1 MYYTEIALIALIV
14 IIAYLRPRVVRGGLG
29 KAVLVV
35 AVLLIARYTNRNS
48 GILAAIA
55 AIALIHVSHTGIEGM
70 DVNPD
75 AQVPPPLTDDN
86 QLVAD
91 DNKLVADDNQ
101 LVADAMVQPP
111 SVQEDKSKEKL
122 SKMDLECISRA
133 LRSCSS
139 NEMPVNRETAGQT
152 TQAPEGT
159 VAAAGKGTEAFY
171 A

>member
-1 MYYTEIALIALIV
+1 MYYTELALIALIV
-14 IIAYLRPRVVRGGLG
+14 VIAYMRPRVARGGLA
-29 KAVLVV
+29 KMVLVLAVV
-35 AVLLIARYTNRNS
+35 AIARYTNRNS

-55 AIALIHVSHTGIEGM
+55 AIALIHVSTPAIEGM

-75 AQVPPPLTDDN
+75 AQVPPPLTDD
-86 QLVAD
+86 D
-91 DNKLVADDNQ
+91 KLVANATPDE
-101 LVADAMVQPP
+101 
-111 SVQEDKSKEKL
+111 QEDKCKEKL

-139 NEMPVNRETAGQT
+139 NEMPVNRDAAGAT

-159 VAAAGKGTEAFY
+159 VASAGKGTESFY

>member
-55 AIALIHVSHTGIEGM
+55 AIALIHVSQTGIEGM

-86 QLVAD
+86 
-91 DNKLVADDNQ
+91 KLVADVNTTDTTDTTDTNDTN
-101 LVADAMVQPP
+101 ATTTT
-111 SVQEDKSKEKL
+111 KSNEKL
-122 SKMDLECISRA
+122 SKTDLECISRA

-139 NEMPVNRETAGQT
+139 NEMPVNRETVGAT

-159 VAAAGKGTEAFY
+159 VAAAGKGTESFY

>member
-75 AQVPPPLTDDN
+75 AQVPPPLTDD
-86 QLVAD
+86 D
-91 DNKLVADDNQ
+91 K

>member
-14 IIAYLRPRVVRGGLG
+14 VIAYMRPRVARGGLA
-29 KAVLVV
+29 KLVLVLAVL
-35 AVLLIARYTNRNS
+35 AVARYTNRNS

-55 AIALIHVSHTGIEGM
+55 AIALIHVSNPAIEGM
-70 DVNPD
+70 EVEGGEQ
-75 AQVPPPLTDDN
+75 QVPPPLTDDDK
-86 QLVAD
+86 LAD
-91 DNKLVADDNQ
+91 VPAPAPA
-101 LVADAMVQPP
+101 V
-111 SVQEDKSKEKL
+111 DKCNEKL

-139 NEMPVNRETAGQT
+139 NEMPVNRDAVGAT

-159 VAAAGKGTEAFY
+159 VATAGKATEAFY

>member
-55 AIALIHVSHTGIEGM
+55 AIALIHVSNTGIEGM

-75 AQVPPPLTDDN
+75 AKPAPPLTDD
-86 QLVAD
+86 D
-91 DNKLVADDNQ
+91 KLVAD
-101 LVADAMVQPP
+101 ADTN
-111 SVQEDKSKEKL
+111 DTTTTTTTTTKSNEKL

-139 NEMPVNRETAGQT
+139 NEMPVKRETAGET
-152 TQAPEGT
+152 TRAPEGT

>member
-14 IIAYLRPRVVRGGLG
+14 IIAFMRPRMISGVVRTSLG
-29 KAVLVV
+29 KLALVV
-35 AVLLIARYTNRNS
+35 AVLLVARYTNRNS
-48 GILAAIA
+48 GILAAIV
-55 AIALIHVSHTGIEGM
+55 AISLIHIAHQGIEGM

-75 AQVPPPLTDDN
+75 AQVPPPLTDDD
-86 QLVAD
+86 QLVA
-91 DNKLVADDNQ
+91 VADD
-101 LVADAMVQPP
+101 AMPTQE
-111 SVQEDKSKEKL
+111 EDKSKEKL

-139 NEMPVNRETAGQT
+139 NEMPVNRDAVGAT

-159 VAAAGKGTEAFY
+159 VANAGKGTESFY

>member
-14 IIAYLRPRVVRGGLG
+14 VISYLRPRVVRGGLG
-29 KAVLVV
+29 KAVLIV

-55 AIALIHVSHTGIEGM
+55 AIALIHVSHNGIEGM

-75 AQVPPPLTDDN
+75 AQVPPPLTDD
-86 QLVAD
+86 D
-91 DNKLVADDNQ
+91 KLVADVDTN
-101 LVADAMVQPP
+101 DTNNTNNTTTT
-111 SVQEDKSKEKL
+111 KSNEKL
-122 SKMDLECISRA
+122 SKTDLECISRA

-139 NEMPVNRETAGQT
+139 NEMPVNRESVGAT

>member
-55 AIALIHVSHTGIEGM
+55 AIALIHVSQTGIEGM

-86 QLVAD
+86 
-91 DNKLVADDNQ
+91 KLVADDNNVSQ
-101 LVADAMVQPP
+101 EDNNV
-111 SVQEDKSKEKL
+111 SQEDKSKEKL

-139 NEMPVNRETAGQT
+139 NEMPVNRETAGET

>member
-29 KAVLVV
+29 KAVLVA

-55 AIALIHVSHTGIEGM
+55 AIALIHVSHNGIEGM

-75 AQVPPPLTDDN
+75 AQVPPPLTDD
-86 QLVAD
+86 D
-91 DNKLVADDNQ
+91 KLVADVDTNNTNNTINTN
-101 LVADAMVQPP
+101 DATTT
-111 SVQEDKSKEKL
+111 KSNEKL
-122 SKMDLECISRA
+122 SKTDLECISRA

-139 NEMPVNRETAGQT
+139 NEMPVNRESVGAT

>member
-48 GILAAIA
+48 GILASIA
-55 AIALIHVSHTGIEGM
+55 AIALIHVSQTGIEGM

-75 AQVPPPLTDDN
+75 SQVPPPLTDDN
-86 QLVAD
+86 
-91 DNKLVADDNQ
+91 KLVADVNTTDTTDTTDTNDTDTT
-101 LVADAMVQPP
+101 ATTTT
-111 SVQEDKSKEKL
+111 KSNEKL
-122 SKMDLECISRA
+122 SKTDLECISRA

-139 NEMPVNRETAGQT
+139 NEMPVNRETAGAT

-159 VAAAGKGTEAFY
+159 VAAAGKGTESFY

>member
-55 AIALIHVSHTGIEGM
+55 AIALIHVSQTGIEGM

-75 AQVPPPLTDDN
+75 AKPAPPLTDDDK
-86 QLVAD
+86 LVAD
-91 DNKLVADDNQ
+91 DNKVVADDNN
-101 LVADAMVQPP
+101 VA
-111 SVQEDKSKEKL
+111 QEDKSKEKL

-139 NEMPVNRETAGQT
+139 NEMPVNRETVGET

-159 VAAAGKGTEAFY
+159 VAAAGKGTNAFY

>member
-55 AIALIHVSHTGIEGM
+55 AIALIHVSNTGIEGM

-75 AQVPPPLTDDN
+75 AKPAPPLTDDD
-86 QLVAD
+86 Q
-91 DNKLVADDNQ
+91 LVADDNQ
-101 LVADAMVQPP
+101 LVADDNNVA
-111 SVQEDKSKEKL
+111 QEDKSKEKL

-139 NEMPVNRETAGQT
+139 NEMPVNRETAGET

>member
-14 IIAYLRPRVVRGGLG
+14 VISYLRPRVVRGGLG
-29 KAVLVV
+29 KAVLIV

-55 AIALIHVSHTGIEGM
+55 AISLIHIAHQGIEGM

-75 AQVPPPLTDDN
+75 AQVPPPLTDD
-86 QLVAD
+86 D
-91 DNKLVADDNQ
+91 KLVAD
-101 LVADAMVQPP
+101 ATP
-111 SVQEDKSKEKL
+111 SVQDDKSKEKL

-139 NEMPVNRETAGQT
+139 NEMPVNRDAVGATD
-152 TQAPEGT
+152 QAPEGT
-159 VAAAGKGTEAFY
+159 IANAGKGTESFY

>member
-14 IIAYLRPRVVRGGLG
+14 VIAYMRPRVARGGLA
-29 KAVLVV
+29 KLVLVLAVL
-35 AVLLIARYTNRNS
+35 AVARYTNRNS

-55 AIALIHVSHTGIEGM
+55 AIALIHVSNPAIEGM
-70 DVNPD
+70 DVD
-75 AQVPPPLTDDN
+75 GGEQQVPPPLTDDDK
-86 QLVAD
+86 LAD
-91 DNKLVADDNQ
+91 QVTVPAP
-101 LVADAMVQPP
+101 ADA
-111 SVQEDKSKEKL
+111 DKCNEKL

-139 NEMPVNRETAGQT
+139 NEMPVNRDAAGAT

-159 VAAAGKGTEAFY
+159 VVTAGKATEAFY

>member
-1 MYYTEIALIALIV
+1 MYYTEIALIAVIV
-14 IIAYLRPRVVRGGLG
+14 VIAYVRPRAVSHVVRTSLG
-29 KAVLVV
+29 KLALV
-35 AVLLIARYTNRNS
+35 ATVLLTARYTNRNS

-55 AIALIHVSHTGIEGM
+55 AISLIHVAHQGIEGM

-86 QLVAD
+86 
-91 DNKLVADDNQ
+91 KLI
-101 LVADAMVQPP
+101 ADAMPEEQ
-111 SVQEDKSKEKL
+111 DKCKDKL

-139 NEMPVNRETAGQT
+139 NEMPVNRDAVGSTD
-152 TQAPEGT
+152 QAPEGT
-159 VAAAGKGTEAFY
+159 IAAAGKGTATFY

>member
-14 IIAYLRPRVVRGGLG
+14 VIAYMRPRVARGGLA
-29 KAVLVV
+29 KLVLVV
-35 AVLLIARYTNRNS
+35 AVLLVARYTNRNS

-55 AIALIHVSHTGIEGM
+55 AIALIHVSNPAIEGM
-70 DVNPD
+70 EGGEQ
-75 AQVPPPLTDDN
+75 QVPPPLTDDDK
-86 QLVAD
+86 LTEGIPVPTPAPEAD
-91 DNKLVADDNQ
+91 KCN
-101 LVADAMVQPP
+101 
-111 SVQEDKSKEKL
+111 EKL

-139 NEMPVNRETAGQT
+139 NEMPVNRDMVGAT

-159 VAAAGKGTEAFY
+159 VVTAGKATEAFY

>member
-14 IIAYLRPRVVRGGLG
+14 VITYVRPRMISHIVRTSLG
-29 KAVLVV
+29 KLVLVT
-35 AVLLIARYTNRNS
+35 AVLLTARYTNRNS

-55 AIALIHVSHTGIEGM
+55 AISLIHVAHQGIEGM

-75 AQVPPPLTDDN
+75 AQVPPPLTDDDK
-86 QLVAD
+86 VVD
-91 DNKLVADDNQ
+91 DATSTEE
-101 LVADAMVQPP
+101 P
-111 SVQEDKSKEKL
+111 DKCKDKL

-139 NEMPVNRETAGQT
+139 NEMPVNRDALGAT

-159 VAAAGKGTEAFY
+159 IAAAGKGTESFY
-171 A
+171 S

>member
-86 QLVAD
+86 
-91 DNKLVADDNQ
+91 KLVAD
-101 LVADAMVQPP
+101 ATPVQD
-111 SVQEDKSKEKL
+111 DKSKEKL

-139 NEMPVNRETAGQT
+139 NEMPVNRETVGET

-159 VAAAGKGTEAFY
+159 VAAAGKGTESFY

>member
-55 AIALIHVSHTGIEGM
+55 AIALIHVSNTGIEGM

-75 AQVPPPLTDDN
+75 AKPAPPLTDDD
-86 QLVAD
+86 Q
-91 DNKLVADDNQ
+91 LVADDNQ
-101 LVADAMVQPP
+101 LVADDNQLVADDNNVA
-111 SVQEDKSKEKL
+111 QEDKSKEKL

-139 NEMPVNRETAGQT
+139 NEMPVNRETAGET

>member
-1 MYYTEIALIALIV
+1 MYYTEIVLIILIV
-14 IIAYLRPRVVRGGLG
+14 AIAYLRPRVVRGGLA
-29 KAVLVV
+29 KLALVG
-35 AVLLIARYTNRNS
+35 AVLLIARHTNRNS

-55 AIALIHVSHTGIEGM
+55 AIALIHVSNTGIEGM

-75 AQVPPPLTDDN
+75 APPLT
-86 QLVAD
+86 D
-91 DNKLVADDNQ
+91 DNKLVADDTTGTTDTTN
-101 LVADAMVQPP
+101 ATDATT
-111 SVQEDKSKEKL
+111 DATNKCNDKL

-139 NEMPVNRETAGQT
+139 NEMPINRETAGAT

-159 VAAAGKGTEAFY
+159 IAAAGKGTESFY

>member
-14 IIAYLRPRVVRGGLG
+14 IIAFMRPRMISGVVRTSLG
-29 KAVLVV
+29 KLALVV
-35 AVLLIARYTNRNS
+35 AVLLIARHTNRNS
-48 GILAAIA
+48 GILAAIV
-55 AIALIHVSHTGIEGM
+55 AISLIHIAHQGIEGM

-75 AQVPPPLTDDN
+75 AQVPPPLTDDD
-86 QLVAD
+86 QLVA
-91 DNKLVADDNQ
+91 VADD
-101 LVADAMVQPP
+101 AMPTQE
-111 SVQEDKSKEKL
+111 EDKSKEKL

-139 NEMPVNRETAGQT
+139 NEMPVNRDAVGAT

-159 VAAAGKGTEAFY
+159 VANAGKGTESFY